1 MSKLKESQ
9 YFKLILN
16 LIVAA
21 LVILVIVKLP
31 FDTGLTVQAQNY
43 LGILAA
49 MIFMLISGVFDEH
62 IIIMITLLMCVL
74 LNVASF
80 SSVFSAFSGSTVWLL
95 VGILPVTAVII
106 KSGLMNRISLYLLKI
121 FPCSYKWQ
129 LLALSISALF
139 VNPLIPSTTAKSSLI
154 GTLANAIS
162 DQMKLQKKS
171 KPLAGI
177 FLSLFV
183 NGPSLG
189 HIFLSGSVQ
198 AIMVVGMMPEEMAAH
213 FSWIGWLAASTVWAL
228 AAFVLIYFAILLIYG
243 PKDSISLTKDDI
255 DQMIY
260 DLGPVST
267 IEKQVMVLLIITLIG
282 WVTKSIHNIP
292 ECVFAILAYCTL
304 FCLGAINKKEFRGKV
319 QWDVL
324 IYVGGII
331 CVANLFTT
339 LEIDVWL
346 ADVMAPV
353 VSIITCNEIIYIICL
368 VIIVYIF
375 RVFIVSSIATVTIFY
390 VVFAQT
396 AYLNL
401 GISPF
406 ITGLLIIGASKSWP
420 TQFTNSNYIAAEAV
434 MGEDTLDFK
443 QVQLMSHIYIIISIV
458 AAIISIPFWKCMGL
472 M

>member
-1 MSKLKESQ
+1 MSKLRESQ
-9 YFKLILN
+9 YLKYIIN
-16 LIVAA
+16 LIVAVM
-21 LVILVIVKLP
+21 VILLIAKLP
-31 FDTGLTVQAQNY
+31 FDTGLTSQAQNY

-62 IIIMITLLMCVL
+62 IIIMLTLVVCVL
-74 LNVASF
+74 MNITSF

-154 GTLANAIS
+154 ATLAAS
-162 DQMKLQKKS
+162 VSKQMKLEKKS
-171 KPLAGI
+171 KPMAGI

-198 AIMVVGMMPEEMAAH
+198 AIMVVGMMPEKMAAQ
-213 FSWIGWLAASTVWAL
+213 FSWIGWLVASSVWAL
-228 AAFVLIYFAILLIYG
+228 VAFVLIYFAILLIYG
-243 PKDSISLTKDDI
+243 PKEPISLTKDDI
-255 DQMIY
+255 QQMIY
-260 DLGPVST
+260 ELGPIT
-267 IEKQVMVLLIITLIG
+267 KIEKQVMVILIITLIG

-292 ECVFAILAYCTL
+292 ECVFAVLAYCTL
-304 FCLGAINKKEFRGKV
+304 FCLGAIDKKEFRGNV

-339 LEIDVWL
+339 LGIDVWL
-346 ADVMAPV
+346 ADVMTPI
-353 VSIITCNEIIYIICL
+353 VSLITCNSIVYIICL
-368 VIIVYIF
+368 VLIVYVF

-406 ITGLLIIGASKSWP
+406 ITGMLIIGASKSWP
-420 TQFTNSNYIAAEAV
+420 TKFTNSNYIAAEAI
-434 MGEDTLDFK
+434 MGEDALNFK
-443 QVQLMSHIYIIISIV
+443 HIQLMSHMYILITIV
-458 AAIISIPFWKCMGL
+458 AAIISIPFWKTAGL